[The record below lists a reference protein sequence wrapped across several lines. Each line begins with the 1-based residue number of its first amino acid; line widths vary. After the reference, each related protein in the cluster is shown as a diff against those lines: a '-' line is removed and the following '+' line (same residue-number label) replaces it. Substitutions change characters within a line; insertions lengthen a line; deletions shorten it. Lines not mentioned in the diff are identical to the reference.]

1 MTRVRVTEEQRR
13 RPFDH
18 HSFIDLVPAL
28 IPQIAR
34 DGAGRW
40 VLDWPCDLTPEQV
53 DAVTLRLTT
62 PSDDEAAARV
72 AAEVAVQQAR
82 AHDPE
87 LPTTAPMLARKS
99 SFARIGTT
107 ATDTDGDGTLSPEER
122 IAGLEAQVAA
132 LTVAVDRLGALVLG
146 QYD

>member
-13 RPFDH
+13 QPFDH

-28 IPQIAR
+28 IPQIVR

-53 DAVTLRLTT
+53 EAVTLRLATS
-62 PSDDEAAARV
+62 SDDEAAARV

-82 AHDPE
+82 AYDPE
-87 LPTTAPMLARKS
+87 PPPAAPTLARI
-99 SFARIGTT
+99 AAT
-107 ATDTDGDGTLSPEER
+107 ATDADGDGAVSTDER
-122 IAGLEAQVAA
+122 VAALEAQVAA